1 MERPPQDEIN
11 RIMEEMEREA
21 TPAEREELNRILG
34 SMGMYNAQQD
44 LDDNPNIIRGEE

>member
-21 TPAEREELNRILG
+21 TPEEREELNRIIG
-34 SMGMYNAQQD
+34 SKGLYNA
-44 LDDNPNIIRGEE
+44 LDDSENIIRGED